1 MFDYEH
7 QHGRIESA
15 ELRQLGEIECLRL
28 RLEMHAA
35 QEFRRRR
42 TLMFVAR
49 HLGFGYLAL
58 QAAIPCN
65 RRVRERQPRQG
76 EACDPAPTISGQER
90 HHEMFPAT
98 RIAHCEESSKSRKN

>member
-1 MFDYEH
+1 MFEQEH
-7 QHGRIESA
+7 QHGRVESG

-28 RLEMHAA
+28 GLEMYAA

-49 HLGFGYLAL
+49 HLGFGHLAL
-58 QAAIPCN
+58 QAAIACN
-65 RRVRERQPRQG
+65 RRVRERQRRQG
-76 EACDPAPTISGQER
+76 EAGDPATAISGHER

-98 RIAHCEESSKSRKN
+98 RIAHREESSNSAED